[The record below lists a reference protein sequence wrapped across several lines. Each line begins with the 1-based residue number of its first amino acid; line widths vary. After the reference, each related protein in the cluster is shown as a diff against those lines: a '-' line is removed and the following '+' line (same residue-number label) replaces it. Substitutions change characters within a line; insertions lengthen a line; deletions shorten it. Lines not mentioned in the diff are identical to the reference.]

1 MGTRYKIGTSGDKL
15 FLDAALERKI
25 NLYLIELLNKA
36 NFQKSKSYILYRHLR
51 HSLGSKAVKIIC
63 TVNSNSMYPGDLI
76 NNGGGQPT
84 LNHKGL

>member
-63 TVNSNSMYPGDLI
+63 ILLNDNNIFDFAAIDL
-76 NNGGGQPT
+76 
-84 LNHKGL
+84 